1 MFIQNSGLS
10 DNHEER
16 KEHLNR
22 FENCQEDLIDEYQIE
37 EAAYED
43 EDVKSDSHL
52 N

>member
-22 FENCQEDLIDEYQIE
+22 FENCQEDLIDEYQ
-37 EAAYED
+37 
-43 EDVKSDSHL
+43 KKQL
-52 N
+52 MKMKK